1 MSCCWHTL
9 IFLWRSVIVSFSS
22 FSIHIKSIVP
32 TSCLNDAFRDSLQ
45 KSIIEVSSK
54 CHRDFDGF
62 SSPFLAFR
70 LWTALGTFWILV
82 VPTWGKHRAPH
93 GQASCP
99 SWASTVPIYWRI
111 VEVWHIN
118 VLHVFA
124 HFQVRRLWNS
134 TTACS
139 ATRFLDYIHG
149 TYPDS
154 LARFSENCLHI
165 SSILMNFV

>member
-1 MSCCWHTL
+1 MSCWWHTL

-22 FSIHIKSIVP
+22 FSIHLKSIVP
-32 TSCLNDAFRDSLQ
+32 TSCLNDTFRDSLQ
-45 KSIIEVSSK
+45 KNIIEVSSK

-70 LWTALGTFWILV
+70 LWNALGTFWILV

-111 VEVWHIN
+111 VEVWQIN
-118 VLHVFA
+118 MLHVFA
-124 HFQVRRLWNS
+124 HFRVRRLLNS
-134 TTACS
+134 TTAWN
-139 ATRFLDYIHG
+139 ATRFIGEIFREL
-149 TYPDS
+149 
-154 LARFSENCLHI
+154 LAYLKYFDEFCINVVRT
-165 SSILMNFV
+165 MVWT